1 MRKYSARHFNLS
13 LRKLDMFQKP
23 KLQRNYI
30 FLLLTFKIKLLQI
43 HTPYI
48 SLKTLTQQIHK
59 SKKFL
64 VFIEKKLICCAIQD
78 TF

>member
-30 FLLLTFKIKLLQI
+30 FLLLTSKIKLLQI

-48 SLKTLTQQIHK
+48 YLKTSTQQIHK

-64 VFIEKKLICCAIQD
+64 VFIEKKLICSVIQD